1 MPRFFSNP
9 NQSYSE
15 FHNINFYVP
24 GEQLSREGRYSLMA
38 EFFREGQI
46 IARRQLGVFQFRRTK
61 DIRLLVVVENGA
73 NREKPMTHEAW
84 KAVQDALKVIGRRF
98 PVRNG
103 VGPLDGFQSNGLRYR
118 IDPNPV
124 SVGFDG
130 GSILEQAAMVRILDE
145 FNERQAARLLPDR
158 ADNIL
163 SVRIAQ
169 VPNDAGL
176 GNQQGRLASV
186 VYWPNNPGRFPSLVC
201 QEVGHLFGAS
211 VLAPGRHS
219 PNSMISDP
227 SAFDLSNHR
236 AIPTPR
242 VFMAPLPLDPADPA
256 DLPDFYASDCM
267 FEVPDWN
274 AVRLALDPDQ

>member
-9 NQSYSE
+9 GQSFSE
-15 FHNINFYVP
+15 FHNVNFYVP

-38 EFFREGQI
+38 EFYREGQI

-61 DIRLLVVVENGA
+61 DIRLLVVVENGS

-84 KAVQDALKVIGRRF
+84 TAVQDALEVLGRRF

-118 IDPNPV
+118 INPDPL

-130 GSILEQAAMVRILDE
+130 GSIVEGAAMEQILDE
-145 FNERQAARLLPDR
+145 FNERQAVRQRPDR
-158 ADNIL
+158 ADHIL

-169 VPNDAGL
+169 NPSDAGF
-176 GNQQGRLASV
+176 GNQQGRLASM

-211 VLAPGRHS
+211 VLAPSRHS
-219 PNSMISDP
+219 PNLIISDP
-227 SAFDLSNHR
+227 SAFDLVNRR
-236 AIPTPR
+236 AIPSPR
-242 VFMAPLPLDPADPA
+242 VFMAGLPPDPA

-274 AVRLALDPDQ
+274 AVRLALDPGQ